1 MSWESAISP
10 VAEFFGQGA
19 NDSTLSGRR
28 RDADGNIK
36 VNWGDRI
43 LGRTQEE
50 LNSAAH
56 ERLRNTNLG
65 REYESLTGTTIGADV
80 SSTKLGSLYKGA
92 KDADEAT
99 KAYLQINNNKG
110 KGALEG
116 LEASQ
121 IYQKI
126 NELNEANQEE
136 KDRGPTGIIT
146 RTQVEDDRYKDSV
159 RRAELAATRSN
170 DLATAQ
176 LALSTMQSN
185 NQMQIAQMNNQL
197 QMRREDAKESRL
209 ERRDRQAYIQQMMAG
224 LAQMGASIAI

>member
-1 MSWESAISP
+1 MSWEATISP
-10 VAEFFGQGA
+10 IAEFFGQGA

-56 ERLRNTNLG
+56 QRLRNSTLG
-65 REYESLTGTTIGADV
+65 REYETLTGKTVGTDV

-92 KDADEAT
+92 KDIDEAT

-126 NELNEANQEE
+126 NELNESNQVE
-136 KDRGPTGIIT
+136 KDKGPTGIIT
-146 RTQVEDDRYKDSV
+146 RTKVADQRYEDGV

-170 DLATAQ
+170 NLATAQ

-197 QMRREDAKESRL
+197 QMRREDAKEARL
-209 ERRDRQAYIQQMMAG
+209 DRRDRQAYIQQMMAG
-224 LAQMGASIAI
+224 LSQLGASIAI

>member
-1 MSWESAISP
+1 MSWEAAISP

-19 NDSTLSGRR
+19 NDSTLGGRR

-36 VNWGDRI
+36 VNWGDRVF
-43 LGRTQEE
+43 GRTQEE

-56 ERLRNTNLG
+56 ERLRNTTLG
-65 REYESLTGTTIGADV
+65 REYESLTGKTVGADI
-80 SSTKLGSLYKGA
+80 SSTKLGQLYKSA
-92 KDADEAT
+92 KDIDEAT

-126 NELNEANQEE
+126 NELNEANQLE
-136 KDRGPTGIIT
+136 KDNGPTGIIT
-146 RTQVEDDRYKDSV
+146 RTKIRDDRYEDGV
-159 RRAELAATRSN
+159 RRAELAADRSN
-170 DLATAQ
+170 NLATAQ

-197 QMRREDAKESRL
+197 QMRREDAKEARL
-209 ERRDRQAYIQQMMAG
+209 DRRDRQAYIQQMMAG
-224 LAQMGASIAI
+224 LAQLGASIAI